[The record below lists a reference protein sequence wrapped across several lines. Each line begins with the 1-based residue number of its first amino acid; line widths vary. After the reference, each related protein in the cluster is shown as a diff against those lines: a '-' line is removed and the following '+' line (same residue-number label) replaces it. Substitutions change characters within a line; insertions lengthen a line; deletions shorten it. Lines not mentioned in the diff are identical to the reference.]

1 MPREFDT
8 REFDTQKGSKPVMA
22 LFFDKFIF
30 CVLRICVYMVYNT
43 CIKTHHIREELCMRI
58 MKGKSNDPTYHV
70 IQDVRRNGRRSTEI
84 IENLGHASE
93 ICEKYQ
99 VKDADAWANAYV
111 KKLRAD
117 QTAGKHKALI
127 PFSTDHL
134 IEKNVQLSFNIGYL
148 FLQRIYYQLGLPSIC
163 KKIKKTSVAEY
174 DLDSILSRLIYGR
187 ILFPSSKLSCFEQS
201 KVLMEQPRFELHQI
215 YRALSVL
222 SIHSDQI
229 QAELYKRSKK
239 IIDRSTGVLFYDCTN
254 YFFELEHES
263 GLKQYGHSK
272 EHRPNP
278 IVQMGLFMDK
288 SGIPLAFCINPGN
301 QNEQT
306 SLKPLELQIMRDFEL
321 SKFVVCT
328 DAGLS
333 SDVNRKFNNFGQRSF
348 ITTQSIKK
356 LKKELKEWCL
366 DPSGWE
372 LEGSRKKYDI
382 SELEDTPDNQKKIFY
397 KQKLIEGYDEERDI
411 TFDQTLI
418 VTYSLKYGIYQRT
431 IRERQIERALK
442 YLQTPGSADKR
453 SQTDA
458 KRFIKKTPFTDDGE
472 IAEKAFYDLN
482 TEVIAEEE
490 KYDGFYAVCT
500 NLDDDPADIVRINH
514 DRWEIE
520 ESFRIMKS
528 EFEARPV
535 YLQRDDRIK
544 AHFLTCFISL
554 MIYRIL
560 EKQLSEKYTCDEII
574 STLRSM
580 AMRQIDNHGYIPNYK
595 RTDLTDALHENAGF
609 RTDYEFTTPKS
620 MAGIIRRSKGL

>member
-1 MPREFDT
+1 
-8 REFDTQKGSKPVMA
+8 
-22 LFFDKFIF
+22 
-30 CVLRICVYMVYNT
+30 
-43 CIKTHHIREELCMRI
+43 MRI
-58 MKGKSNDPTYHV
+58 MKGKSKDPTYHV
-70 IQDVRRNGRRSTEI
+70 IQDVRRSGKRSTEI

-93 ICEKYQ
+93 IREKYQ
-99 VKDADAWANAYV
+99 VDDADAWANAYV
-111 KKLRAD
+111 EKLRME
-117 QTAGKHKALI
+117 QTAAGHKVLV

-134 IEKNVQLSFNIGYL
+134 VEKGKQLSFNIGYL
-148 FLQRIYYQLGLPSIC
+148 FLQRIYYRLGLPSIC
-163 KKIKKTSVAEY
+163 RKIQKTSAAEY
-174 DLDSILSRLIYGR
+174 DLDSILSRLLYGR

-201 KVLMEQPRFELHQI
+201 KTLMEQPSFDLHQI

-222 SIHSDQI
+222 SDHSDMI

-239 IIDRSTGVLFYDCTN
+239 VIKRSTGVLFYDCTN
-254 YFFELEHES
+254 YFFELEQES
-263 GLKQYGHSK
+263 GLKQYGPSK

-301 QNEQT
+301 QNEQA

-333 SDVNRKFNNFGQRSF
+333 SDANRRFNNFGERSF

-366 DPSGWE
+366 DPTGWE

-382 SELEDTPDNQKKIFY
+382 SKLEDTPENRKRIFY
-397 KQKLIEGYDEERDI
+397 KQRLIEGYDEERDI
-411 TFDQTLI
+411 AFDQTLI

-442 YLQTPGSADKR
+442 YLKTPGSADKR

-458 KRFIKKTPFTDDGE
+458 KRFIKKTAVTDDGE
-472 IAEKAFYDLN
+472 IAEKAAYELD
-482 TEVIAEEE
+482 TEAIAEEA

-500 NLDDDPADIVRINH
+500 NLDDDPADIARINH

-535 YLQRDDRIK
+535 YLQRDDRIR

-560 EKQLSEKYTCDEII
+560 EKQLNEKYTCEEIV

-580 AMRQIDNHGYIPNYK
+580 NMRQLEDHGFIPNYK

-609 RTDYEFTTPKS
+609 RTDYELTTPKS

>member
-1 MPREFDT
+1 
-8 REFDTQKGSKPVMA
+8 
-22 LFFDKFIF
+22 
-30 CVLRICVYMVYNT
+30 
-43 CIKTHHIREELCMRI
+43 MRI
-58 MKGKSNDPTYHV
+58 MKGKSKDPTYHV
-70 IQDVRRNGRRSTEI
+70 IQDVRRNGKRSTEI

-93 ICEKYQ
+93 IREKYQ
-99 VKDADAWANAYV
+99 VDDADAWANAYV
-111 KKLRAD
+111 EKLRME
-117 QTAGKHKALI
+117 QTAAGHKVLV

-134 IEKNVQLSFNIGYL
+134 VEKGKQLSFNIGYL
-148 FLQRIYYQLGLPSIC
+148 FLQRIYYRLGLPSIC
-163 KKIKKTSVAEY
+163 RKIQKTSAAEY
-174 DLDSILSRLIYGR
+174 DLDSILSRLLYGR

-201 KVLMEQPRFELHQI
+201 KTLMEQPSFDLHQI

-222 SIHSDQI
+222 SDHSDMI

-239 IIDRSTGVLFYDCTN
+239 VIKRSTGVLFYDCTN
-254 YFFELEHES
+254 YFFELEQES
-263 GLKQYGHSK
+263 GLKQYGPSK

-301 QNEQT
+301 QNEQA

-333 SDVNRKFNNFGQRSF
+333 SDANRRFNNFGERSF

-366 DPSGWE
+366 DPTGWE
-372 LEGSRKKYDI
+372 LEGSRKKHDI
-382 SELEDTPDNQKKIFY
+382 SKLEDTPENRKRIFY
-397 KQKLIEGYDEERDI
+397 KQRLIEGYDEERDI
-411 TFDQTLI
+411 AFDQTLI

-442 YLQTPGSADKR
+442 YLKTPGAADKR

-458 KRFIKKTPFTDDGE
+458 KRFIKRTAVTDDGE
-472 IAEKAFYDLN
+472 IAEKAAYELD
-482 TEVIAEEE
+482 TEAIAEEA

-500 NLDDDPADIVRINH
+500 NLDDDPADIARINH

-535 YLQRDDRIK
+535 YLQRDDRIR

-560 EKQLSEKYTCDEII
+560 ERQLSEKYTCEEIV

-580 AMRQIDNHGYIPNYK
+580 DMRQLEDHGFIPNYK

-609 RTDYEFTTPKS
+609 RTDYELTTPKS

>member
-1 MPREFDT
+1 
-8 REFDTQKGSKPVMA
+8 
-22 LFFDKFIF
+22 
-30 CVLRICVYMVYNT
+30 
-43 CIKTHHIREELCMRI
+43 MRI
-58 MKGKSNDPTYHV
+58 MKGKSKDPTFHV
-70 IQDVRRNGRRSTEI
+70 IQDVRRNGKRSTEI

-99 VKDADAWANAYV
+99 VDDPDAWANAYV
-111 KKLRAD
+111 EKLRKEQAA
-117 QTAGKHKALI
+117 TNHKVLV

-134 IEKNVQLSFNIGYL
+134 VEKGKQLSFNVGYL
-148 FLQRIYYQLGLPSIC
+148 FLQRIYCKLGLPSIC
-163 KKIKKTSVAEY
+163 RKIQKTSAAEY
-174 DLDSILSRLIYGR
+174 DLDSILSRLLYGR

-201 KVLMEQPRFELHQI
+201 KTLMEPPAFDLHQV

-222 SIHSDQI
+222 SDHSDLI

-239 IIDRSTGVLFYDCTN
+239 VIKRSTGILFYDCTN
-254 YFFELEHES
+254 YFFELEQES
-263 GLKQYGHSK
+263 GLKQYGPSK

-301 QNEQT
+301 QNEQA

-321 SKFVVCT
+321 SRFVVCT

-333 SDVNRKFNNFGQRSF
+333 SDANRRFNNFGERSF
-348 ITTQSIKK
+348 ITTQSVKK
-356 LKKELKEWCL
+356 LKKDLKEWCL
-366 DPSGWE
+366 DPTGWE
-372 LEGSRKKYDI
+372 LEGSRKKHDI
-382 SELEDTPDNQKKIFY
+382 SKLEDTPENRKKIFY
-397 KQKLIEGYDEERDI
+397 KQRLIEGYDEERDI
-411 TFDQTLI
+411 AFDQTLI

-442 YLQTPGSADKR
+442 YLQTPALTDKR

-458 KRFIKKTPFTDDGE
+458 KRFIKKTSVTDDGE
-472 IAEKAFYDLN
+472 IAEKAAYELN
-482 TEVIAEEE
+482 TETIAEEE

-500 NLDDDPADIVRINH
+500 NLDDDPADIARINR

-535 YLQRDDRIK
+535 YLQRDDRIS

-560 EKQLSEKYTCDEII
+560 EKQLGEKYTCSEIV

-580 AMRQIDNHGYIPNYK
+580 DMRQLEDHGYIPNYK
-595 RTDLTDALHENAGF
+595 RTNLTDALHENAGF